1 MELLRKTFAPLRRLY
16 DWTVAKAALPNAESY
31 LAGLAFI
38 ESSFFP
44 IPPDVLLIA
53 MGFSNRERTF
63 RYALTTTLFS
73 IIGGIFG
80 YFIGFALFETIGQ
93 PIIAFYHLEPLVEVI
108 RAKYD
113 ANAFLAVFTAAFT
126 PIPFKLITISAG
138 LFHVNFFSFVLASVL
153 GRGLRFFAVAGVMRY
168 LGPRARPLIEKYF
181 ELFTI
186 LFTILLIGGF
196 LVIGYLR

>member
-1 MELLRKTFAPLRRLY
+1 MQFIRNLFTPIRRLY

-31 LAGLAFI
+31 LAGLSFA

-63 RYALTTTLFS
+63 RYAATTTVFS
-73 IIGGIFG
+73 ILGGVFG
-80 YFIGFALFETIGQ
+80 YVIGFALFEAVGQ
-93 PIIAFYHLEPLVEVI
+93 PIIAFYHLESLVEVI
-108 RAKYD
+108 RVRYE

-138 LFHVNFFSFVLASVL
+138 LFHVDFLMFVLASIL
-153 GRGLRFFAVAGVMRY
+153 GRGMRFFAVAGVMRY
-168 LGPRARPLIEKYF
+168 VGPKAKPLIEKYF
-181 ELFTI
+181 ELFTV
-186 LFTILLIGGF
+186 LFTVLLIGGF
-196 LVIGYLR
+196 VVIGYLR

>member
-1 MELLRKTFAPLRRLY
+1 MELLRKAFGPLRRLY

-31 LAGLAFI
+31 LAALAFA

-63 RYALTTTLFS
+63 RYAVTTTLFS
-73 IIGGIFG
+73 IIGGMAG

-108 RAKYD
+108 RVKYE

-138 LFHVNFFSFVLASVL
+138 LFQINFLPFVFASVL
-153 GRGLRFFAVAGVMRY
+153 GRGLRFFAVATVMRY
-168 LGPRARPLIEKYF
+168 LGPKARPLIEKYF

-186 LFTILLIGGF
+186 LFTMLLIGGF